1 MSNVLDFEPAASG
14 SPPTDIELCSA
25 TSERLR
31 DEQYALEDAL
41 GDGTSPRKVLAAVAA
56 RLADDPDWIEGLT
69 LRGHLRVDDGC
80 IDAARADFRRAYET
94 GLKLLPRRYSG
105 WIEWCYLDNRPFLRA
120 ASAYAHV
127 FCRLGRWRDAIP
139 LFRKLLRWNPN
150 DNQGIRYSLGPALL
164 RAGRIRS
171 ARAALW
177 RLADENPAM
186 AYELGLLEVGEA
198 EWTAAAT
205 ALRKAGIA
213 NPYIAPLLCGMV
225 EPPPMALW
233 MGCSLNDE
241 TGAFDYVDFW
251 GSWWAHVPEAL
262 PFLGWLHTHPRVMGE
277 RAAALA
283 PAEELLWEHD
293 FECRGAIRARREA
306 LPPVTD
312 ELSAELVRPR
322 SDGRHGCGLP
332 WRLVAACR
340 ADRRRLR

>member
-94 GLKLLPRRYSG
+94 GVKLLPRRYSG
-105 WIEWCYLDNRPFLRA
+105 RIEWCYLDNRPFLRA

-205 ALRKAGIA
+205 ALRATA
-213 NPYIAPLLCGMV
+213 C
-225 EPPPMALW
+225 
-233 MGCSLNDE
+233 
-241 TGAFDYVDFW
+241 
-251 GSWWAHVPEAL
+251 
-262 PFLGWLHTHPRVMGE
+262 PRT
-277 RAAALA
+277 R
-283 PAEELLWEHD
+283 
-293 FECRGAIRARREA
+293 RRRARRPTRSA
-306 LPPVTD
+306 LHCCAP
-312 ELSAELVRPR
+312 SRRCAAAPR
-322 SDGRHGCGLP
+322 RCPSGPAARA
-332 WRLVAACR
+332 WSACR
-340 ADRRRLR
+340 RSPWPRRPAPSPHGPWADAPVLGSAGGSSARYG